1 MASPIWKV
9 IGKNKKIVIK
19 GACYLVGDGASVNIW
34 MDPWVPWIQNFRP
47 RPRVQSFTQ
56 LPIMAYQLI
65 KYERHA
71 WKEPMI
77 KELFDLADVLAIL
90 CIPLPM
96 RHSEDK
102 LIWVPNFK
110 RVFIVKSAY
119 HYITNQ
125 YFPDPPSN
133 PWKMIRNLNAPEH
146 LKMFL
151 WRIGVN
157 VLPNRENLMKRF
169 DEARFLLCSLW

>member
-34 MDPWVPWIQNFRP
+34 MDLWVPWIQNFRR

-65 KYERHA
+65 KYGRNA

-90 CIPLPM
+90 CIPLPL
-96 RHSEDK
+96 RHREDK
-102 LIWVPNFK
+102 LIWVPNSK

-119 HYITNQ
+119 HCITNQ
-125 YFPDPPSN
+125 YFPN
-133 PWKMIRNLNAPEH
+133 PYPTHGK
-146 LKMFL
+146 
-151 WRIGVN
+151 
-157 VLPNRENLMKRF
+157 
-169 DEARFLLCSLW
+169 

>member
-19 GACYLVGDGASVNIW
+19 GACYLVGDGASVKIW
-34 MDPWVPWIQNFRP
+34 MDLWVPWIQNFRP

-90 CIPLPM
+90 CIPLPEAQ
-96 RHSEDK
+96 RRK

-119 HYITNQ
+119 HCITNQ
-125 YFPDPPSN
+125 YFPNPLSN
-133 PWKMIRNLNAPEH
+133 PWKMIRNLNAPGH

-157 VLPNRENLMKRF
+157 VLPTRENLMKRF